1 MLCPNCQTENDDS
14 ANFCTNC
21 RTSLNG
27 TAEAPAAP
35 AAAPAAAEAPKA
47 ASAEKPNFFAI
58 MLAGVLKPMTTFKE
72 NLAKFAD
79 FKNAAILGLII
90 AGAATIFSTITTVVT
105 LVRTEE
111 CVENCSSSWFSSST
125 KEKKY
130 ETKWKWE
137 NLNNTD
143 WFKVVGQTFLINA
156 FTLCALSG
164 AFFGT
169 AKLMKSEKANFG
181 RMLAVASIGS
191 IPTVVVTFIAPVIAG
206 INATIAGILTM
217 AAIAYSFS
225 IIWVGLNEES
235 GVEGDKKV
243 YLNIIALACVAVAY
257 YILFRI
263 LYGEMADLMFGGLFS
278 LSGGNFSGLSSGSS
292 SSTSL
297 DLDSLTNL
305 LK

>member
-21 RTSLNG
+21 RTSLKD
-27 TAEAPAAP
+27 TTEAAP
-35 AAAPAAAEAPKA
+35 AAAPATPATPAAPA
-47 ASAEKPNFFAI
+47 ASTEKPNFFAI

-90 AGAATIFSTITTVVT
+90 AGAATIFSTVTTVVT

-137 NLNNTD
+137 NLNNID
-143 WFKVVGQTFLINA
+143 WFKVVGQTFLVNA

-169 AKLMKSEKANFG
+169 AKIMKSEKANFG

-191 IPTVVVTFIAPVIAG
+191 IPTIVVSFIAPVIAG

-217 AAIAYSFS
+217 AAVAYSFS

-243 YLNIIALACVAVAY
+243 YLNIIALACIAVAY

-263 LYGEMADLMFGGLFS
+263 MYGEMADLMFGGLFN
-278 LSGGNFSGLSSGSS
+278 LSGGSFSGLSTSGSS
-292 SSTSL
+292 SSL